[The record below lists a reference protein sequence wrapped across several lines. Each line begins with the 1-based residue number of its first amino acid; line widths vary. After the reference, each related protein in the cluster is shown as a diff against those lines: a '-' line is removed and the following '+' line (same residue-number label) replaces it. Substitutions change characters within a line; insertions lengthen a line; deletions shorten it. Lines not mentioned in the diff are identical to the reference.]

1 MEHLSH
7 KRKITVM
14 MAIIAAMFFSSINQT
29 IVSTAMP
36 RIIAILGG
44 MDHYTWVVTIYML
57 TSTIATVLV
66 GKLSD
71 IYGRKPFILT
81 GIVLFIIGAFLSGF
95 SKDIFQLIAYRGIQ
109 GLGAGVIMSS
119 AFTAVGDLFA
129 PRERGK
135 WTGVMMAVFGFS
147 SVIGPALGG
156 FIVDHM
162 NWKWVFWIFLPI
174 GIVAFVMI
182 LTMFPKTERRES
194 ESIDYWGSIFLTLS
208 IVPLLLGFSWAG
220 TTYPWDSIE
229 VISLFG
235 AAVLFLIIFI
245 FVELRVKSP
254 VLPMSLFRNDIV
266 TLSNLIGFIM
276 NAGMM
281 GALIYLPFFVQGV
294 KGVSPTYSGYVTMPM
309 SIAMVVI
316 SAFTGKWIT
325 KTGKYKRYAVLG
337 MPIMIAGMVMMAFM
351 NNIAMAV
358 ASMIVF
364 GLGLGLGMPVFSLT
378 VQNAV
383 KPSELGVATASSQL
397 FRSLGGTIGISVM
410 GTIMATSLKNNIAD
424 KMAASGGGMD
434 MSKLDPAT
442 AEKFQFLSGPQALLD
457 QPKLQQVQESLPDAI
472 QPMFNQVVEAL
483 RDALSSSLTTVFLSG
498 AALLVVALVLV
509 FFLREI
515 PLRTSNKMDEGA
527 ASKDEAASESA
538 YQGEH
543 GAETALNKA

>member
-538 YQGEH
+538 YQGER

>member
-515 PLRTSNKMDEGA
+515 PLRTSNKMDEGEA
-527 ASKDEAASESA
+527 GNYEAASESA
-538 YQGEH
+538 YQGER